1 MKDGFFYVCRS
12 EYSAMK
18 SILLRLPLLA
28 ATILCHAGHSTA
40 QSASSAI
47 AMNQTGF
54 YTAGPKTAIIRSGQ
68 TEKFY
73 ITSPD
78 LRDTLFTGTTGPV
91 HVSALSGRKTCKADF
106 SGVQQKGHFVLCTS
120 GSGVSRP
127 FVIGDS
133 IHSTL
138 AHAALKGFYFQRMS
152 VSLPERYAGPW
163 HRPAGHPD
171 HTIYVHPSA
180 ASAGRPAGTVIS
192 SPGGWYDAGDYN
204 KYIVNSGITTGTLL
218 SLYEDYH
225 PQLAFCKTNI
235 PESGNSL
242 PDLLDEVLWNLRWML
257 TMQDPLDGG
266 VYHKCTTAEFE
277 GFIRPEQASERR
289 YVVQKSTAA
298 ALNFAAVTAQAAR
311 VFASFPVELPG
322 LADSCREAS
331 VKAWAWAV
339 ANPNVIYDQGKLNA
353 AFDPDINTG
362 SYGDGQLNDEWLW
375 ASTELCITTSDESF
389 LRPGV
394 FPPALPLSVQSWSDV
409 QTMAYFSLFRYRER
423 LPSAIAA
430 AVPGLQQR
438 FLAFA
443 DSLAIAAANTAYA
456 TPMETDV
463 RNFVWGS
470 NAVCANQ
477 GILLLYAFRLSGDKK
492 YRDLALSNLDYILG
506 RNATGYSYVTG
517 FGTRT
522 PMHPHHRPSETDNVK
537 EPVPGLLAGGPNP
550 GQQDKCPGYPNNYPD
565 ESYLDDVCSYAS
577 NEIAINWN
585 APLVY
590 LTFALEFLISEH

>member
-1 MKDGFFYVCRS
+1 MKFL
-12 EYSAMK
+12 
-18 SILLRLPLLA
+18 LLRLSVLA
-28 ATILCHAGHSTA
+28 ATVSCHAGYSSA
-40 QSASSAI
+40 QSTSSAI
-47 AMNQTGF
+47 AMNQIGF
-54 YTAGPKTAIIRSGQ
+54 YTSGTKTAIIQSAQ
-68 TEKFY
+68 IEKFY
-73 ITSPD
+73 VTSPD
-78 LRDTLFTGTTGPV
+78 RKDTLFSGTTGPV
-91 HVSALSGRKTCKADF
+91 RVSALSGRKTCKADF
-106 SGVQQKGHFVLCTS
+106 SGLQQKGRFVLCTS
-120 GSGVSRP
+120 GSGISRP

-138 AHAALKGFYFQRMS
+138 ALAALKGFYFQRMS

-171 HTIYVHPSA
+171 HIIYVHPSA
-180 ASAGRPAGTVIS
+180 ASTERPTGTVIS

-204 KYIVNSGITTGTLL
+204 KYIVNSGITTATLL
-218 SLYEDYH
+218 SLYEDY
-225 PQLAFCKTNI
+225 PGQLTYCKINI

-242 PDLLDEVLWNLRWML
+242 PDLLNEICWNLRWML
-257 TMQDPLDGG
+257 TMQDPHDGG

-277 GFIRPEQASERR
+277 GFIRPELAVDRR

-311 VFASFPVELPG
+311 VFATLPGDLAG

-331 VKAWAWAV
+331 ARAWAWAV
-339 ANPNVIYDQGKLNA
+339 AHPDIIYDQTKLNV

-375 ASTELCITTSDESF
+375 AGTELYITTSDESY

-394 FPPALPLSVQSWSDV
+394 FPPASPLTVQSWSDV
-409 QTMAYFSLFRYRER
+409 QTMAYFSLFRHRER
-423 LPSAIAA
+423 LTPAVEAAI
-430 AVPGLQQR
+430 PGLQQR
-438 FLAFA
+438 FMGFA
-443 DSLAIAAANTAYA
+443 DSIAIASVTTAYV
-456 TPMETDV
+456 TPMETDI

-492 YRDLALSNLDYILG
+492 YRDLALANLDYILG

-522 PMHPHHRPSETDNVK
+522 PMHPHHRLSETDNIK

-590 LTFALEFLISEH
+590 LAFALEFLFSEH